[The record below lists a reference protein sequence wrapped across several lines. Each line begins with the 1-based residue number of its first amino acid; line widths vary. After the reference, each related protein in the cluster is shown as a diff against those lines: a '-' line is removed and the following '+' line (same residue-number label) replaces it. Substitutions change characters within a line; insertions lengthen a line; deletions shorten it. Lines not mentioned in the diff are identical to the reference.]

1 MSTRAEELRVHE
13 QRTNGARKRAL
24 TPAKGAKPSTR
35 AKAAAP
41 LKAIPRRPVKRKVL
55 SPLRARVG

>member
-13 QRTNGARKRAL
+13 QRTNAARKRAL
-24 TPAKGAKPSTR
+24 APPKTAKPAPR
-35 AKAAAP
+35 EKAGAP
-41 LKAIPRRPVKRKVL
+41 LKATPRRTVKRKVL